1 MNREE
6 QIENYEEI
14 QEYLQKNQVYS
25 IFSQLVQ
32 DLILEKPPNVLDYFI
47 NKLSKP

>member
-14 QEYLQKNQVYS
+14 QEYLQKNQVYT

-32 DLILEKPPNVLDYFI
+32 DLIL
-47 NKLSKP
+47 